1 MLGLSARFK
10 RGFSTMDPY
19 RILGIK
25 PNATEKEIKEAYR
38 KQCLR
43 YHPDRNPSNKE
54 DSEKKFKEM
63 SEAYRMLMDP
73 RQRERS
79 GSSSD
84 SSPRADA
91 GGGFSPR
98 GKPFGD
104 MQFPGGFG
112 FSFRGG
118 KINLEDMFG
127 SFHQGFGEAT
137 TIKEE
142 IIMKNGRPWKKK
154 ITKTFKT
161 SKGTRTEIFDE
172 NI

>member
-1 MLGLSARFK
+1 
-10 RGFSTMDPY
+10 MDPY
-19 RILGIK
+19 RILGIQR
-25 PNATEKEIKEAYR
+25 NATEKEIKEAYR

-73 RQRERS
+73 SQRERG

-84 SSPRADA
+84 SSSRADS
-91 GGGFSPR
+91 GGGSSPR
-98 GKPFGD
+98 GNPFGD

-112 FSFRGG
+112 FSFRSR

-127 SFHQGFGEAT
+127 SFHQGFAGAT

-142 IIMKNGRPWKKK
+142 IIMKDGRPWRKK
-154 ITKTFKT
+154 ITKTFRT
-161 SKGTRTEIFDE
+161 SKGTRTEITEE